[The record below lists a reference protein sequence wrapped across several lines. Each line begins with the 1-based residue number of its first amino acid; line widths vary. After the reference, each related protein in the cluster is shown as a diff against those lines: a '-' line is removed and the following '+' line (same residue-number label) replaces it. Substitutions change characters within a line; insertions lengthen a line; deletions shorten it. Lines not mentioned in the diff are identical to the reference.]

1 MREQFLIDVAHECG
15 SQNIALRNMQGD
27 SEKNLAFEFQIVYN
41 SNIIMNT
48 QKNICFQELARIGK
62 ALADP
67 RRLAIIEA
75 LCQRPYAVEEL
86 ADAIGATVAATSHH
100 LQILKAARM
109 ADAQVDGQRRIYRL
123 RKEISGLWSAL
134 TMAGNANLSEIR
146 VALAAFANGSESFES
161 VGLRELRMRVKAG
174 QALVIDVRPEPEY
187 AAAHFPGAVSIPME
201 HLEARLRD
209 LPHDREIVAYCRG
222 PYCVLSHEA
231 VECLRRH
238 GFRARR
244 WADGVADWKSAG
256 IRLECA
262 SS

>member
-1 MREQFLIDVAHECG
+1 
-15 SQNIALRNMQGD
+15 
-27 SEKNLAFEFQIVYN
+27 
-41 SNIIMNT
+41 MNT
-48 QKNICFQELARIGK
+48 QKNLFFQELARIGK

-86 ADAIGATVAATSHH
+86 AESIGATVAATSHH

-109 ADAQVDGQRRIYRL
+109 ADAQVNGQRRIYRL
-123 RKEISGLWSAL
+123 REEIPELWCALSA
-134 TMAGNANLSEIR
+134 AGNANLSEIQL
-146 VALAAFANGSESFES
+146 ALTAFASGTESFES
-161 VGLRELRMRVKAG
+161 VGVRELRTRVKAG
-174 QALVIDVRPEPEY
+174 KALVIDVRPEPEY

-209 LPHDREIVAYCRG
+209 LPRDREIVAYCRG
-222 PYCVLSHEA
+222 PFCLLSHEA
-231 VECLRRH
+231 VERLRRH

-256 IRLECA
+256 IRLECTNT
-262 SS
+262 STKGESL